1 MIDANDIFDQ
11 MLNPMVIVDTD
22 CRIMFYNKMA
32 LLFGNLLEGQI
43 KPDVS
48 FCSLLKAPLSEQVKN
63 SVAVIKREKKAIV
76 LESLFINSRNDTVY
90 FDLSFNPVL
99 REDRS
104 IKHIT
109 IIGRDITDQKIF
121 ERKST
126 ALNKQ
131 ITQLIENANAVIF
144 SIDSQRYITTWNY
157 ECTRATGFSPDYT
170 LARKL
175 DDLVSGK
182 HSKQFANALQPV
194 LSGENARNIEIAVP
208 KANGEHAVFLLNA
221 TPNKNNLNQ
230 VVGVL
235 FIGQDITELSEY
247 RQHLEK
253 KVADNTIKLREVIE
267 KEKKL
272 VDIKN
277 RFVSIASHEFKIPL
291 STIDTNLK
299 LLAASPYIVNE
310 DSTRL
315 RQIETQVAQ
324 MKLLLEDVLTF
335 EKTGAVKLKATLKP
349 LNLIQSLRSLITEVM
364 SATKGSHEIKTD
376 FCSDTVMIDSDD
388 KFLRNIFLNLLS
400 NAIKYSPDAD
410 SIEVAVSESET
421 GSIEVKIKDQGIGIP
436 EQDREKIFEPF
447 NRGSNCRKITGTGL
461 GLSIVKRAADA
472 LNATIHL
479 ASEPDRGT
487 TFTIQFP
494 HRAEVPAAGNNIHN
508 FGQNQIQIF
517 PNFRQNPHDEKQGI
531 ASRRP

>member
-22 CRIMFYNKMA
+22 CRIVFYNKMA

-43 KPDVS
+43 KPEVS
-48 FCSLLKAPLSEQVKN
+48 FCSLLKDPLSEQVTN
-63 SVAVIKREKKAIV
+63 TVAVIKREKKAII

-90 FDLSFNPVL
+90 YDLTFNPVL
-99 REDRS
+99 RDDRT

-109 IIGRDITDQKIF
+109 IIGRDITDQKIY

-131 ITQLIENANAVIF
+131 INQLIENANAVIF

-175 DDLVSGK
+175 DDLISDR
-182 HSKQFANALQPV
+182 HSEQFADALQPV
-194 LSGENARNIEIAVP
+194 LAGENARNIEIAVR

-247 RQHLEK
+247 RQNLEK

-277 RFVSIASHEFKIPL
+277 RFVSMASHEFRIPL

-299 LLAASPYIVNE
+299 LLAASPSIVSE
-310 DSTRL
+310 DSARL
-315 RQIETQVAQ
+315 CQIETQVAQ
-324 MKLLLEDVLTF
+324 MKLLLEDVLTL
-335 EKTGAVKLKATLKP
+335 EKTGTVKLKATLKP
-349 LNLIQSLRSLITEVM
+349 LNLIQSLRALITEVV
-364 SATKGSHEIKTD
+364 SATKGSHKIKTH

-400 NAIKYSPDAD
+400 NAIKYSPDSD
-410 SIEVAVSESET
+410 SIEVVVSENKKGT
-421 GSIEVKIKDQGIGIP
+421 VDVKIKDYGIGIP
-436 EQDREKIFEPF
+436 EHDRDKIFEPF

-472 LNATIHL
+472 LNANIHL
-479 ASEPDRGT
+479 VSEPDQGT

-494 HRAEVPAAGNNIHN
+494 YNADVTVTRNAALYTD
-508 FGQNQIQIF
+508 QDQIKIS
-517 PNFRQNPHDEKQGI
+517 PNLRLKS
-531 ASRRP
+531 SR